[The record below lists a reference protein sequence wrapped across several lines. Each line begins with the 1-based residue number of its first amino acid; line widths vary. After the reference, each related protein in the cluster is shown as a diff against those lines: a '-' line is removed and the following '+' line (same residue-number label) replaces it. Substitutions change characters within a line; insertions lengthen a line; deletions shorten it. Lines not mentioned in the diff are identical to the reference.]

1 MRYRGTPTD
10 VKGCGVGAKPG
21 DNIFFLCIGN
31 RKNQLSPN
39 MGNQRVTE
47 STVGV
52 GTEWWSRCMESG
64 GVDWWGWCENAK
76 SPALIQNK
84 TFLKDGKRP

>member
-1 MRYRGTPTD
+1 MVVITYRD
-10 VKGCGVGAKPG
+10 VKGCGVGSKPG

-31 RKNQLSPN
+31 RNNQLSPN

-52 GTEWWSRCMESG
+52 GTEWWSECMEVG
-64 GVDWWGWCENAK
+64 CVDGWGCAK
-76 SPALIQNK
+76 GS
-84 TFLKDGKRP
+84 DVGKRKKPSVNPI